1 MLNIIERIQK
11 NEHHLSATHRKIG
24 NYILAQY
31 SSVAFCTLSDLAEKI
46 GVSTT
51 SIIRFSREIGYS
63 GYSEMQGDIQK
74 NVIEKVALPKRF
86 KTHPVKGNHKFI
98 STLQND
104 ISNLEQT
111 IKIMPAETL
120 ETVVQAILSADT
132 VYIIGLR
139 TSFSLAHLFSIM
151 LGQIRCNVRLIQGVG
166 DTFPEEI
173 MNIRPG
179 DLCIGFVFPR
189 YFSTTINVLKAVRNA
204 GAAVAIISNQSFLPV
219 KQYADYILP
228 CYIDGIAYK
237 DSFVAPLSLIN
248 YLTMEVAARERVTSY
263 ENLQKVERLFN
274 EISYFGR
281 SR

>member
-1 MLNIIERIQK
+1 MLNIVERIQK
-11 NEHHLSATHRKIG
+11 YEHGLSATHRKIG

-31 SSVAFCTLSDLAEKI
+31 SSIAFSTLSDLAEKI

-51 SIIRFSREIGYS
+51 SVIRFSRAIGYS

-74 NVIEKVALPKRF
+74 NVIEKVTLPKRF

-111 IKIMPAETL
+111 IRIMPAETL
-120 ETVVQAILSADT
+120 ENVVQAILAADT

-151 LGQIRCNVRLIQGVG
+151 LGQIRHNVRLIQGIG

-173 MNIRPG
+173 MNVKKG
-179 DLCIGFVFPR
+179 DLCIAFVFPR
-189 YFSTTINVLKAVRNA
+189 YFTTTLNILKAAKNA
-204 GAAVAIISNQSFLPV
+204 GAAITIISNQSFLPV

-228 CYIDGIAYK
+228 CYIDGIAFK

-248 YLTMEVAARERVTSY
+248 YLTMEVAARERESSY

-274 EISYFGR
+274 EISYYGR
-281 SR
+281 TR